1 MSLFCHSDG
10 ESVRKQSVLHLFI
23 VMLVSHYFL
32 CISQLG
38 NILFVFD
45 VLNRHFPKIES
56 TN

>member
-1 MSLFCHSDG
+1 MSLFSHSDG

-23 VMLVSHYFL
+23 VMLVSHCFL

>member
-10 ESVRKQSVLHLFI
+10 ESVRKQSVLYLFI
-23 VMLVSHYFL
+23 VMLVSHCFL

>member
-10 ESVRKQSVLHLFI
+10 ESVRKQSVLHLSI
-23 VMLVSHYFL
+23 VMLVSHCFL